1 MDVGGVLLGVSLC
14 PLTLSSN
21 LFKLSKLISFFFCL
35 GGGWA
40 GTRFFMDPTSGI
52 AVVSGVQ
59 EAPSIARDVELLK
72 VYSELESILYHGLK
86 VVV

>member
-1 MDVGGVLLGVSLC
+1 
-14 PLTLSSN
+14 
-21 LFKLSKLISFFFCL
+21 
-35 GGGWA
+35 
-40 GTRFFMDPTSGI
+40 MDPTSGI

-72 VYSELESILYHGLK
+72 VYSTLESILYQGLK